1 MAGACGPVLVDLLH
15 AGGRMAFRAR
25 GARPV
30 EAVLEGARLAG
41 FAFEGPEGA
50 PIVLL
55 HGLGDASTTWH
66 PLVSRLR
73 EHAPLLAVDLPPFGR
88 SQLSEGEHL
97 LPREH
102 ARLVAQLLEDRIER
116 PATVVG
122 HSMGGWVAQW
132 LAHDAPELVDRVAML
147 APGGARLPGS
157 LTAVDLLTPV
167 TVEEARA
174 YLDTLWYEAPPLRE
188 LFVRDALERLHRPS
202 IRAFLEHSTRT
213 STLSPEQLGEIETPG
228 LVVWGH
234 EERLLDPGTPAYL
247 DEHWGVGLEHA
258 YLARAAHMV
267 HHDRPRAVLDRL
279 LDLVARA

>member
-1 MAGACGPVLVDLLH
+1 MLVDLLH
-15 AGGRMAFRAR
+15 AGGRLAYRAQ

-30 EAVLEGARLAG
+30 EVPVDGARMAG
-41 FAFEGPEGA
+41 FAFDGPGLR
-50 PIVLL
+50 PVVLL

-66 PLVSRLR
+66 TLVRRLSER
-73 EHAPLLAVDLPPFGR
+73 APVLAVDLPPFGR
-88 SQLSEGEHL
+88 SKLSEGHHL
-97 LPREH
+97 VPREH
-102 ARLVAQLLEDRIER
+102 ARRVARVIRRAVDP
-116 PATVVG
+116 PAVVVG

-132 LAHDAPELVDRVAML
+132 LAHDAPELVDAVAML

-174 YLDTLWYEAPPLRE
+174 YLDTLWYEPPPLRE

-202 IRAFLEHSTRT
+202 VRAFLENST
-213 STLSPEQLGEIETPG
+213 SPHTLGSDQLADIHVPG

-234 EERLLDPGTPAYL
+234 EERLLDPGTPAFL
-247 DEHWGVGLEHA
+247 DEHWGAELAHA

-267 HHDRPRAVLDRL
+267 HHDRPRAVLARL
-279 LDLVARA
+279 LDLVDGA